1 MAVEKDKRKTHI
13 VDRRGGVLVFE
24 FVSLQ
29 GAVYRYFFRG
39 PDDGI
44 IVRGVAKLKLK
55 SRRAD
60 FASGVKRDAVYAV
73 FPELYG
79 VLIGLHLSLYAELP
93 IRFVLLIERRY
104 YLSLIHI

>member
-1 MAVEKDKRKTHI
+1 MTVEKDKRKTHI

-29 GAVYRYFFRG
+29 RAVYRCFFGG

-44 IVRGVAKLKLK
+44 IVGGVAKLKLK

-60 FASGVKRDAVYAV
+60 FAS
-73 FPELYG
+73 
-79 VLIGLHLSLYAELP
+79 
-93 IRFVLLIERRY
+93 
-104 YLSLIHI
+104 